1 MPRTTRT
8 VKKQSGIH
16 FIAHINAFSFH
27 LVFVVGVVGGVH
39 CGKSYLLNELLG
51 DNTRFKV
58 GKSVNPET
66 QGIWVS
72 IHPNNAGANGK
83 TVVALDTEGFFSPES
98 NDDYD
103 AKLFAITSLLS
114 SSLVY
119 NTIKNIDQSQVDYL
133 EVLARKMHLF
143 SLKQSSEDNLSFPHF
158 CNNPHKINSAFHIFI
173 FPPFSL
179 FLFKIHR
186 LDYS

>member
-1 MPRTTRT
+1 M
-8 VKKQSGIH
+8 
-16 FIAHINAFSFH
+16 
-27 LVFVVGVVGGVH
+27 VGGVH
-39 CGKSYLLNELLG
+39 CGKSYLLNELFR
-51 DNTRFKV
+51 DNARFKV

-72 IHPNNAGANGK
+72 IYPNNPDANGK

-143 SLKQSSEDNLSFPHF
+143 SLKQSSDDNLSFPHF
-158 CNNPHKINSAFHIFI
+158 CITKTFIYLIPFH
-173 FPPFSL
+173 SL
-179 FLFKIHR
+179 SKT
-186 LDYS
+186 